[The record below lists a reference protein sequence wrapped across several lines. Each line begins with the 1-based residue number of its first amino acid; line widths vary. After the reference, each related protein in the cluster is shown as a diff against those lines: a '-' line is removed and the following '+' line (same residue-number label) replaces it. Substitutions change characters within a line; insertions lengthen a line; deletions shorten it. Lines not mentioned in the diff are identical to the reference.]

1 MSVPKRVG
9 LYFGSFNPVHVG
21 HLIIANHVVKHHA
34 LDEVWLVVTPQNPLK
49 NKASLLPDYQRL
61 QLIKLAI
68 GDNTKLKASDVEFKL
83 PQPNYTI
90 TTLAHLTQKFPAI
103 HFSIIL
109 GQDNLQSFNKW
120 FQYEHILANYQ
131 LIIYPRPNIA
141 PSPFDTHPNVHWV
154 TNAPHMEIS
163 ATDIRTALKAKQNV
177 AYLVPQAALNY
188 INEMHFYE
196 K

>member
-1 MSVPKRVG
+1 MNVPKRVG

-21 HLIIANHVVKHHA
+21 HLIIANHVAQHHA

-68 GDNTKLKASDVEFKL
+68 GDNPKLKASDIEFKL

-90 TTLAHLTQKFPAI
+90 TTLAHLTQKFPTI
-103 HFSIIL
+103 NFSIIL

-131 LIIYPRPNIA
+131 LIIYPRPNVA
-141 PSPFDTHPNVHWV
+141 PSVFDTHPNVHWV
-154 TNAPHMEIS
+154 TNAPHMAVS
-163 ATDIRTALKAKQNV
+163 ATAIRAALKAKQSV